1 MNWGFYDFDQMLI
14 YKCSRYG
21 KGLYI
26 LIERDTSYQNVTIQV
41 SPLFDS
47 SLPTAVRQG

>member
-1 MNWGFYDFDQMLI
+1 MYYSVRIGLEIVKDF
-14 YKCSRYG
+14 CSA
-21 KGLYI
+21 GLLSDI
-26 LIERDTSYQNVTIQV
+26 RLVVTIQV